1 MQTDRAIASSHKRDK
16 SEAAC
21 RDAPP
26 TAALSFAENADR
38 DDPGNPQAAFLAER
52 SAAATGDLALAGA
65 AAAVIRTGGRI
76 YYLVYVSGQ
85 PADDRFHGIRVTG
98 SAPGVQVHARKGCYA
113 GRSKDPACGPSG
125 GRGIMY
131 PGPRASLKDESGGR
145 SSDPD
150 FLDHWLSIGP
160 GDGRN
165 CSCCCLGIPVN
176 QLFAELNNRC
186 SAPVKGC
193 LESAP
198 AAGTRKAG
206 GERGVT
212 ACRRNDAGGPGGPV

>member
-1 MQTDRAIASSHKRDK
+1 M
-16 SEAAC
+16 
-21 RDAPP
+21 
-26 TAALSFAENADR
+26 
-38 DDPGNPQAAFLAER
+38 
-52 SAAATGDLALAGA
+52 GDLALTDA

-85 PADDRFHGIRVTG
+85 PADRRFHRIRVTG
-98 SAPGVQVHARKGCYA
+98 SALGVQVHARKRCYA
-113 GRSKDPACGPSG
+113 GRGNDPACGPSG
-125 GRGIMY
+125 GTGITH
-131 PGPRASLKDESGGR
+131 PGPGASLKDESGGR

-150 FLDHWLSIGP
+150 FLDHGRSIGP

-176 QLFAELNNRC
+176 QLSAELNSRF
-186 SAPVKGC
+186 SASVKGC
-193 LESAP
+193 LESAS

-212 ACRRNDAGGPGGPV
+212 ACRRNDAGGPVGPV